1 MNRKEYTIMNKKS
14 TFSGHLIQAVLPLF
28 LALFLI
34 CLVPPA
40 GAWAKTG
47 CQPACAAA
55 LKATGN
61 ISKIK
66 YKSITPMDFGGFSA
80 SAQKKAV
87 SFIYICDGKE
97 VYSICVAKA
106 GNTADAKSLLKTL
119 KTYKTN
125 NCSSTYLSDYSAT
138 EQKVFRNAVC
148 GRKGNYVWYIAMS
161 PRKSANTKGQ
171 KALKSKL

>member
-1 MNRKEYTIMNKKS
+1 MNKKS
-14 TFSGHLIQAVLPLF
+14 TYTGHLIQAFLPLF
-28 LALFLI
+28 LAVFLI
-34 CLVPPA
+34 CLIPSS
-40 GAWAKTG
+40 GASAKTD
-47 CQPACAAA
+47 CQAACAAA

-61 ISKIK
+61 SSKIK

-80 SAQKKAV
+80 SAQKKTV
-87 SFIYICDGKE
+87 SFMYICDAKE
-97 VYSICVAKA
+97 VYSICVAMA
-106 GNTADAKSLLKTL
+106 GTTDDAKSLLKAL

-125 NCSSTYLSDYSAT
+125 NCGSTYLNDYSST
-138 EQKVFRNAVC
+138 EQKVFKNAVC